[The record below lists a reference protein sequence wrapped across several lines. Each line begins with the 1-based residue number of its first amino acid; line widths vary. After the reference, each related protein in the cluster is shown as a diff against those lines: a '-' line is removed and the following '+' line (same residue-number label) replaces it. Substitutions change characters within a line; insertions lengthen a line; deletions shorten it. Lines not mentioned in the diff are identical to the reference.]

1 MCLDVCGVDTG
12 FVGRER
18 GTGAQMRLKP
28 EESVLTL
35 RWVPQGTCTSDWDR
49 LYSSVAPCLRH
60 VAVGS
65 IQGDPSPGSRGEAVI
80 RVPKE

>member
-12 FVGRER
+12 FVGREH

-35 RWVPQGTCTSDWDR
+35 RWVLLWQSTVSALAGKVPQGTCTSDRDR
-49 LYSSVAPCLRH
+49 LYS
-60 VAVGS
+60 
-65 IQGDPSPGSRGEAVI
+65 
-80 RVPKE
+80 RVWLLA